1 MLSFLP
7 CGRRG
12 STPDASPRPATLVTP
27 PVSPGALPPGS
38 PVALTGL
45 NAAEFNGLTGTVVGT
60 DAATGRVVIRPS
72 NERKTVKVK
81 LENLMPLAPA
91 CTSVPEAAG
100 EAACAARSAAGAA
113 ATPDDA
119 PGV

>member
-1 MLSFLP
+1 M
-7 CGRRG
+7 
-12 STPDASPRPATLVTP
+12 
-27 PVSPGALPPGS
+27 
-38 PVALTGL
+38 ALTGL

-100 EAACAARSAAGAA
+100 EAACHCAARSAAGAA